1 MPKMTTPAYPATL
14 DKIPLDL
21 ARDMRRA
28 VSEQALA
35 MQAAAIAFASQ
46 LHHAAAVMQEA
57 AADLQF
63 ITASAA
69 SESETPREAIQ
80 RRAIARDLT
89 ACTWRDLADL
99 LDIAAREAR
108 AIQHGGIDPAGLIRR
123 DCPRW
128 WTLSRSCR
136 PPPAPRRTTP
146 AGSCASVDGPAPMP
160 AMPAVPAVLDASPC
174 RWPLALG
181 RWPLPGLNAWQGLSP
196 PSITPFNHLSPQ
208 PVTASHNRNPQQ
220 QPTKATSH
228 N

>member
-108 AIQHGGIDPAGLIRR
+108 AIQHGGIDPAGLSEMVDAFAIMQTTARAAQDNARR
-123 DCPRW
+123 IMRECG
-128 WTLSRSCR
+128 R
-136 PPPAPRRTTP
+136 PGT
-146 AGSCASVDGPAPMP
+146 
-160 AMPAVPAVLDASPC
+160 DASN
-174 RWPLALG
+174 ASSASSAG
-181 RWPLPGLNAWQGLSP
+181 R
-196 PSITPFNHLSPQ
+196 
-208 PVTASHNRNPQQ
+208 
-220 QPTKATSH
+220 
-228 N
+228 